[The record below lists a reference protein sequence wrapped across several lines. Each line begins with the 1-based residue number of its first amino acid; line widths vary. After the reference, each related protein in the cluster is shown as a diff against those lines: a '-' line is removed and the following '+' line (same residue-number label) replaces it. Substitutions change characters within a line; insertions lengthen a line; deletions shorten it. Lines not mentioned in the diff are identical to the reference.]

1 MKEIN
6 RIHLAKVPYE
16 IEIDAKKELTKYF
29 NDLQKYANDESIFDD
44 VEIRVTEILSDLG
57 VNKNDI
63 ISLEDVSKIK
73 KQLGDPEVFA
83 GPDIVTETDEY
94 EVEDANIKETVA
106 KKKIYRDKSTAMIAG
121 IASGLSVYLNIDVVL
136 VRIIFLILVPV
147 TFCWIIPI
155 YIILWILIPSAKT
168 ASDILRL
175 RGEKISAQSIKQV
188 NEEYNFSLQ
197 EKRNDSVKTFFGI
210 LLGLGSV
217 FAALIGL
224 TLLVFV
230 NIAVINDSTDSA
242 VLNSYQGVPMAL
254 FSLAGILFVA
264 FSITMAYI
272 GFSRKITQ
280 SQIIALPVVIFIGIT
295 SFIAGFYVININ
307 ESNHQS
313 KIQQSIEKR
322 EISVDKTRFSS
333 IDSLNI
339 NSNINVKYIVSSE
352 RRVEIVKSKYL
363 DGVDDREDISFND
376 KTLMVNI
383 KRDNSSYINYEKLI
397 IYGPEIKNIISQND
411 SEIYYEPNPKQESLY
426 IEQNAAGS
434 AVKIDNKVY
443 IKNLS
448 VVQSE
453 NSGFEGDKLDV
464 ENLKI
469 NIKVENATFEIGS
482 AKNVEI
488 ASLDVCE
495 DQYYYN
501 SPTIIFDKAGIS
513 SFKVNEQIYE
523 SLDNIKCLNIETNK

>member
-83 GPDIVTETDEY
+83 DPDIVTETDEY
-94 EVEDANIKETVA
+94 EVKDANIKETVA

-313 KIQQSIEKR
+313 KIK
-322 EISVDKTRFSS
+322 
-333 IDSLNI
+333 
-339 NSNINVKYIVSSE
+339 
-352 RRVEIVKSKYL
+352 
-363 DGVDDREDISFND
+363 
-376 KTLMVNI
+376 
-383 KRDNSSYINYEKLI
+383 
-397 IYGPEIKNIISQND
+397 
-411 SEIYYEPNPKQESLY
+411 LY
-426 IEQNAAGS
+426 IKHHNHVIVLYLE
-434 AVKIDNKVY
+434 
-443 IKNLS
+443 L
-448 VVQSE
+448 
-453 NSGFEGDKLDV
+453 L
-464 ENLKI
+464 
-469 NIKVENATFEIGS
+469 
-482 AKNVEI
+482 
-488 ASLDVCE
+488 
-495 DQYYYN
+495 
-501 SPTIIFDKAGIS
+501 
-513 SFKVNEQIYE
+513 
-523 SLDNIKCLNIETNK
+523 